1 MTGPVTV
8 RQDRLLRWL
17 DQNGPLRADEIIR
30 DWGDSSIVYRLVNLR
45 GRGLVD
51 VVDRQPSPSSNGRLL
66 PVWGV
71 TPAGR
76 AAGNAHLEQG
86 AA

>member
-1 MTGPVTV
+1 MKVFLTLSNSV
-8 RQDRLLRWL
+8 RIST
-17 DQNGPLRADEIIR
+17 NITPP
-30 DWGDSSIVYRLVNLR
+30 
-45 GRGLVD
+45 
-51 VVDRQPSPSSNGRLL
+51 RQPSPSSNGRLL